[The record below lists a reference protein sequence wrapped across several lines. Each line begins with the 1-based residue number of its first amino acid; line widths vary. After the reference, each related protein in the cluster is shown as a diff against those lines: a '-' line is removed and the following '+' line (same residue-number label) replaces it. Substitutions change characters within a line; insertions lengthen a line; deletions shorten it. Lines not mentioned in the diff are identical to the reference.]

1 MNPLLK
7 GKAEPHGQEPVAP
20 AARRSPPKLEPSR
33 AKASDFA
40 KASPDRSDD
49 IRIPP
54 RTGNRGL
61 LRRRVIAVTGG
72 ASGIGLAVCRRF
84 GREGA
89 RVALIDMNGEEAS
102 RQVKALHGAGVEAR
116 AFTCDVSREEECSET
131 IQAVIDTYGGIDILV
146 NNAGLTQRSAFVDT
160 QTAVYKK
167 VMEVNFFGAL
177 YCTKAAIKSLI
188 ERQGVVVVTSSHAGY
203 APLLGRT
210 AYSASKHAL
219 HGLFES
225 LRTEVKDMGVHVMM
239 LCPGFTRTNLQ
250 ERALD
255 GDGSITRHPQSK
267 VGAEDTPEHVA
278 EALFLGVMKRKRI
291 LILTPIGKITY
302 WLSRL
307 APGLYE
313 KIMAKK
319 LKQELIRQP

>member
-20 AARRSPPKLEPSR
+20 AVRRSPPKLEPSC
-33 AKASDFA
+33 AKA
-40 KASPDRSDD
+40 PDD

-54 RTGNRGL
+54 RAGNRGL

-89 RVALIDMNGEEAS
+89 RVAVIDMNGEEAS
-102 RQVKALHGAGVEAR
+102 RQVKALQGAGVEAQ
-116 AFTCDVSREEECSET
+116 AFTCDVSREEECFQT
-131 IQAVIDTYGGIDILV
+131 MQAVIDAYGGIDILV

-278 EALFLGVMKRKRI
+278 EAVFLGVMKRKRI
-291 LILTPIGKITY
+291 LILTPTGKMTY